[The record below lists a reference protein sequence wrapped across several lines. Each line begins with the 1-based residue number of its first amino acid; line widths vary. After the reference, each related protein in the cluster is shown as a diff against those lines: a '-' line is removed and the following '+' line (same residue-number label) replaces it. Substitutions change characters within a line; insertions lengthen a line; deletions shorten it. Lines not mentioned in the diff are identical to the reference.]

1 MKVRYGK
8 DLANHPGPESCG
20 RHREVPAE
28 ALTGE
33 TGRPAIEPRNQES
46 GTPTLLSEAEGNME
60 RGAFRQS
67 RSGPARSKTLSMPGS
82 LLHRS
87 WEVSSV
93 PEEGLSGGARKAYG
107 RNLAIDMDEKSDT
120 FVVPRK
126 SPNKGSVPAEAME
139 GRSVAKGNADQSPAP
154 RTPGRISCA
163 SMGLKGVR
171 NAACRDRRQRFT
183 ALLHHITPTLL
194 TESFYALKRNAAA
207 GVDGVT
213 WREYGAILPQRVHEL
228 HRQIHVGSYRAR
240 PSRRVFIPKSNGQL
254 RPLGIAALEDK
265 IVQQAVVTVLSAIYE
280 QDFLGFSYGFR
291 PGRGQHDALDALAYG
306 INRRKVNWILDA
318 DIRAYFDEIDHAW
331 MLRFLEHRVA
341 DRRLLRLI
349 RLWLTCGVIENGTR
363 VAAERGTPQGAVIS
377 PLLAN
382 IYLHY
387 VLDLWAHQ
395 WRKQHAA
402 GEVIVVRYADDSVFG
417 FQKERTAQRFL
428 AALRERLATFGLS
441 LHPDKTRLIEFGRFA
456 AACRHERG
464 QPGRP
469 ETFDFLGFTHCC
481 ATDRHGRFRLLRLT
495 VKKRLRATLCTLRE
509 TLMRRRHEPPNVVG
523 QWLHRVVQ
531 GYFNYHAVPGNLKRL
546 EGFRS
551 EVSRAW
557 RHALLRRSQR
567 HRLSWD
573 RFNRLARRHTP
584 YCRQMHP
591 YPEQRFV
598 ASRP

>member
-1 MKVRYGK
+1 MKVRYGE
-8 DLANHPGPESCG
+8 DVANHSGPESCG
-20 RHREVPAE
+20 RHREVPVE

-46 GTPTLLSEAEGNME
+46 GTPTLLSEAEGNTE
-60 RGAFRQS
+60 HGVNRKPG
-67 RSGPARSKTLSMPGS
+67 SGPARSKTLSMPGS

-93 PEEGLSGGARKAYG
+93 PEDILSGGARKANR
-107 RNLAIDMDEKSDT
+107 RNLAVYADEKSDT
-120 FVVPRK
+120 FVVPTK
-126 SPNKGSVPAEAME
+126 SPNKGKVPAEAME
-139 GRSVAKGNADQSPAP
+139 GRSVAKGNTDQPPAP
-154 RTPGRISCA
+154 RTPSRTSCA
-163 SMGLKGVR
+163 SMGLEGVR
-171 NAACRDRRQRFT
+171 NAASRDRRQRFT
-183 ALLHHITPTLL
+183 ALLHHLTPTLL

-213 WREYGAILPQRVHEL
+213 WREYEALLPQRVHEL

-240 PSRRVFIPKSNGQL
+240 PSRRVFIPKSDGQL

-265 IVQQAVVTVLSAIYE
+265 IVQQAVVTVLNAIYE

-291 PGRGQHDALDALAYG
+291 RGRGQHDALDALAFG

-318 DIRAYFDEIDHAW
+318 DIRAFFDEIDHAW

-349 RLWLTCGVIENGTR
+349 RLWLTCGVMENGSR

-387 VLDLWAHQ
+387 VLDLWVHQ
-395 WRKQHAA
+395 WRRRYAV

-428 AALRERLATFGLS
+428 AALRERLATFGLT
-441 LHPDKTRLIEFGRFA
+441 LHRDKTRLIEFGRFA
-456 AACRHERG
+456 AACRRERG
-464 QPGRP
+464 QQGRP

-481 ATDRHGRFRLLRLT
+481 ATDRNGRFRLLRLT
-495 VKKRLRATLCTLRE
+495 VKKRMRTTLTTLRDA
-509 TLMRRRHEPPNVVG
+509 LMRRRHEPPHVVG
-523 QWLHRVVQ
+523 QWLRRVVQ

-546 EGFRS
+546 DGFRS
-551 EVSRAW
+551 EVCRAW

-567 HRLSWD
+567 HRLCWD
-573 RFNRLARRHTP
+573 RFNRLARRHIP
-584 YCRQMHP
+584 NCRQAHP
-591 YPEQRFV
+591 YPEQRFA

>member
-1 MKVRYGK
+1 M
-8 DLANHPGPESCG
+8 
-20 RHREVPAE
+20 
-28 ALTGE
+28 
-33 TGRPAIEPRNQES
+33 
-46 GTPTLLSEAEGNME
+46 
-60 RGAFRQS
+60 
-67 RSGPARSKTLSMPGS
+67 
-82 LLHRS
+82 
-87 WEVSSV
+87 

-107 RNLAIDMDEKSDT
+107 RNLVIDADEESDT
-120 FVVPRK
+120 VVVPRK

-139 GRSVAKGNADQSPAP
+139 GRNVAKGNAEQSPAP
-154 RTPGRISCA
+154 RTPSRTSCA

-213 WREYGAILPQRVHEL
+213 WREYEAFLPQRVREL

-240 PSRRVFIPKSNGQL
+240 PSRRVYIPKGNGQL

-318 DIRAYFDEIDHAW
+318 DIRAFFDEIDHAW

-395 WRKQHAA
+395 WRKKHAA
-402 GEVIVVRYADDSVFG
+402 GEVIVIRYADDSVFG
-417 FQKERTAQRFL
+417 FQTERTAHRFL

-441 LHPDKTRLIEFGRFA
+441 VHPDKTRLIEFGRFA
-456 AACRHERG
+456 ADCRRERG

-469 ETFDFLGFTHCC
+469 DTFDFLGFTHCC

-495 VKKRLRATLCTLRE
+495 VKKRMRATLCTLRE
-509 TLMRRRHEPPNVVG
+509 TLMRRRHEPPYVVG

-551 EVSRAW
+551 EVCRAW

-573 RFNRLARRHTP
+573 RFNRLARRHIP
-584 YCRQMHP
+584 YCRQLHP